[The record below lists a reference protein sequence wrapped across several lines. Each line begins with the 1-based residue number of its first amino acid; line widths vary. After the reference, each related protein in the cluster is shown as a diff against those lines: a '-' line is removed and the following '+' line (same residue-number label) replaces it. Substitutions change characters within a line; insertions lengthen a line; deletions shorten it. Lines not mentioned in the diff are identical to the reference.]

1 MAVNNQPV
9 RGLVDTGCSTTLVHS
24 KLVPKCSGSSTVVAF
39 DGKTVN
45 CEGYAL
51 VNLAVG
57 GQCLPIQ
64 VVVVDCLLPGVEV
77 VLGNDVIDTLGG
89 VYVNRGTVSFGRSGH
104 YVVSSETPGVRCGAV
119 GQVGSEEPAVKPIM
133 EIADKDF
140 CAVFDGKIWTV
151 EWCWR
156 DNGAPVLKNKISCY
170 DKQLS
175 GHKKEEFDKE
185 VQRWIAEGIL
195 IPWHESIE
203 VGVIPLMAVEQ
214 PTKKKVRPVLDF

>member
-1 MAVNNQPV
+1 
-9 RGLVDTGCSTTLVHS
+9 
-24 KLVPKCSGSSTVVAF
+24 
-39 DGKTVN
+39 
-45 CEGYAL
+45 
-51 VNLAVG
+51 
-57 GQCLPIQ
+57 
-64 VVVVDCLLPGVEV
+64 
-77 VLGNDVIDTLGG
+77 
-89 VYVNRGTVSFGRSGH
+89 
-104 YVVSSETPGVRCGAV
+104 
-119 GQVGSEEPAVKPIM
+119 M

-140 CAVFDGKIWTV
+140 CAVFHGKVWTV

-195 IPWHESIE
+195 IPWHEPVD

-214 PTKKKVRPVLDF
+214 PTKKKVRPVLDFREVNQYVTQVTISRLIVVIRYVIGGRWARLEQLWI